1 MKFFDDAWE
10 TFMSPQNGRILL
22 QSLPD
27 LTEDYIFVGDIA
39 NRPAPSPILID
50 VRLELIRLRATLS
63 QTRFILQTEEEG
75 FDASQA
81 LDELSPGILKQS
93 GGIISIAIPGQDYM
107 SADLTQGHLWIGDAN
122 NKAAEQQTITI
133 DNLPPLNA
141 ISFSIGPVTYG
152 IYQLWQGTNAG
163 RPEASYSVS
172 TFLAQVDYAFKTT
185 NWIIGKSGVVPGALI
200 YPGAQ
205 FIELLRE
212 NSILIHVS
220 DGEIGV
226 ASLTYNHFWVGDQ
239 NNIPVEQSTLPIGS
253 LPDLQFKHLWIGD
266 ATNRPQENLLILMDN
281 LPDLTYKAIWR
292 GNINNRPEETQ
303 DLTILEAKVT
313 YIQNVT
319 IPAIEAEIASI
330 QAEIAA
336 IQAQITVIEGE
347 VSVLQAAVVILQG
360 QVAGLIASVASLSNR
375 VDTLETNVA
384 TLQAQVAV
392 IQGQIIAINTRID
405 NLRLNTIPADGDVS
419 FYNFKLINLADPV
432 NPTDGVN
439 LRTLLAAIEGAIG
452 NITLTGFV
460 LGTSDAAGNIATT
473 RGPLCLLTNIPA
485 GGDVSIDGYRLTN
498 VGDYE
503 ADRDALTIEGFW
515 DLIHLPNLYVARV
528 NPEVLVLG
536 SLQQFSFDAPR
547 SVFEIANTFAPTALI
562 PSRNIEEFR
571 NSNLSGYRFVQ
582 ESSILGNSG
591 DFSLE
596 KFEQAQEQGDRILSF
611 IEASD
616 NLQLEKILNA
626 NNKRIVNVP
635 EEPQGDQDAI
645 SFLFLWRVL
654 NDEVF

>member
-1 MKFFDDAWE
+1 MKIFDDSWE
-10 TFMSPQNGRILL
+10 TFMSPQNGRILV

-27 LTEDYIFVGDIA
+27 LTEDYIFVGDVTD
-39 NRPAPSPILID
+39 RPSPSPILID

-63 QTRFILQTEEEG
+63 QTRFILQTAQDG

-93 GGIISIAIPGQDYM
+93 AGIISIAIPGQDYL
-107 SADLTQGHLWIGDAN
+107 SADLTQGHLWIGDVN

-163 RPEASYSVS
+163 RPEVSYAVS
-172 TFLAQVDYAFKTT
+172 TFLAQVDFAFKTT
-185 NWIIGKSGVVPGALI
+185 NWIIGKSGFVPGALI

-205 FIELLRE
+205 FIELLPT

-226 ASLTYNHFWVGDQ
+226 ASLTYNHFWIGDA
-239 NNIPVEQSTLPIGS
+239 NNIPVESTTLPVG
-253 LPDLQFKHLWIGD
+253 G
-266 ATNRPQENLLILMDN
+266 
-281 LPDLTYKAIWR
+281 LPDLTYQSIWR
-292 GNINNRPEETQ
+292 GDVNNRPQETQ

-319 IPAIEAEIASI
+319 IPAIESEIASI
-330 QAEIAA
+330 QTEITA
-336 IQAQITVIEGE
+336 IQGQIIIIEGE
-347 VSVLQAAVVILQG
+347 ITVLQGAVLVLQG
-360 QVAGLIASVASLSNR
+360 QVAGLLASVADLTNR
-375 VDTLETNVA
+375 VSTLESDVS

-439 LRTLLAAIEGAIG
+439 LRTLLAAIEGAIS

-485 GGDVSIDGYRLTN
+485 GGDVSIDSYRLTN

-515 DLIHLPNLYVARV
+515 DLIHLPNLFVARV
-528 NPEVLVLG
+528 NPDVDVLG
-536 SLQQFSFDAPR
+536 PLQQFRFEGFH
-547 SVFEIANTFAPTALI
+547 SVFRIWNTSVPPYPI
-562 PSRNIEEFR
+562 PSENLLEFM
-571 NSNLSGYRFVQ
+571 NAALSGYRFVQ
-582 ESSILGNSG
+582 ESGILSTSG
-591 DFSLE
+591 DLTLE
-596 KFEQAQEQGDRILSF
+596 KFEQGQQQGDKILSF
-611 IEASD
+611 LESTDA
-616 NLQLEKILNA
+616 LQLEKTLDA
-626 NNKRIVNVP
+626 NNERIVNVP
-635 EEPQGDQDAI
+635 EEPAGDQDAI
-645 SFLFLWRVL
+645 SFLYLWRVL